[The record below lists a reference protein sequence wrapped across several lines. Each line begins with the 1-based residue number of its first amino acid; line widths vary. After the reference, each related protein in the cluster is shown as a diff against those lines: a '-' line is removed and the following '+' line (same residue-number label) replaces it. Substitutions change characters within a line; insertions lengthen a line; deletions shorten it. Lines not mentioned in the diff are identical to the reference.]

1 MGIGGGIMDLVKG
14 VYELAEEFL
23 NQHEEGKSPLRQN
36 VEVQNIAIQQL
47 ANQMLEEGK
56 VNFYDK
62 EPQEASNK
70 DEFKIILRELVAS
83 SINYCYWYGSSTIR
97 PMDSSSGSMYELVDA
112 AIYNHPENLNFESSI
127 KYLIELLSLYRYPLL
142 EERKRHLLELVE
154 DEKALTFARYVQVK
168 YGRSGSKIFEE
179 LVKNFQGF
187 ASDIFLKRAS
197 LFMIQLYRQL
207 GWFEEFMKEL
217 FVPADYQVPKM
228 LNHFKAILYSN
239 SIGYKIQ
246 EGKLIEKGSLM
257 ECQLRAATIVACK
270 RLCNLTGWNVA
281 DVDTWLWTK
290 RKLPQGKFHLTITTD
305 Y

>member
-1 MGIGGGIMDLVKG
+1 MDLVKG
-14 VYELAEEFL
+14 VYDIAKEFL
-23 NQHEEGKSPLRQN
+23 TQKKEGKSPLRQH
-36 VEVQNIAIQQL
+36 VELNTHQIKNLAVQMQ
-47 ANQMLEEGK
+47 EEGK
-56 VNFYDK
+56 VNFYEE
-62 EPQEASNK
+62 EPQESDK
-70 DEFKIILRELVAS
+70 DIFKIILREMVAS

-97 PMDSSSGSMYELVDA
+97 PMDSNSASMYELVDA
-112 AIYNHPENLNFESSI
+112 AIGNHPENLNFESSI
-127 KYLIELLSLYRYPLL
+127 RYLIELLSLYRYPLL

-207 GWFEEFMKEL
+207 GWFENFMQEL

-228 LNHFKAILYSN
+228 LEYFKAIKWGNDL
-239 SIGYKIQ
+239 GYKIQ
-246 EGKLIEKGSLM
+246 ENKLIEKGSLM
-257 ECQLRAATIVACK
+257 ECQIRAATIIVCK
-270 RLCNLTGWNVA
+270 ELCGLTGWNVA

-290 RKLPQGKFHLTITTD
+290 RKLPTGKFHLTYTTD